1 MELFKRVTSLDFMGM
16 RKAVGII
23 SILLCFASMLII
35 YTKGIAFGL
44 EFTGGT
50 QIELRFNQPIELN
63 YLNRHLDK
71 YGFSELRIRHYG
83 STKDVLIRLANNNL
97 NTEGKIADK
106 IQLAFQDSAYSVE
119 IRSIE
124 YVGAEVGNQ
133 LAKQGVFAIV
143 VAIVAIML
151 YIAVRFEYRF
161 AVTAALGL
169 VHDTMIVLGIL
180 SFFQVDFDLVT
191 LGAVLAMVGYSL
203 NDTIVV
209 FDRVRENFR
218 VVRTGTSY
226 EIINLAINQTLSRTI
241 MTSFLTLLVVVALL
255 LFGGSALHGFSL
267 TLFLGI
273 IIGTYSSIYVSGAF
287 AMYMGLSRSDFL
299 PKARVAL
306 DDLP

>member
-71 YGFSELRIRHYG
+71 YGFSDLRTRHYG
-83 STKDVLIRLANNNL
+83 STKDVLIRLANSNL
-97 NTEGKIADK
+97 NAEGKIADK

-124 YVGAEVGNQ
+124 YVGSEVGNQ
-133 LAKQGVFAIV
+133 LAKQGVLAIV

>member
-71 YGFSELRIRHYG
+71 YGFSELRTRHYG
-83 STKDVLIRLANNNL
+83 STKDVLIRLANSNL
-97 NTEGKIADK
+97 NAEGKIADK

-124 YVGAEVGNQ
+124 YVGSEVGNQ
-133 LAKQGVFAIV
+133 LAKQGVLAIV

>member
-71 YGFSELRIRHYG
+71 YGFSDLRTRHYG
-83 STKDVLIRLANNNL
+83 STKDVLIRLANSNL
-97 NTEGKIADK
+97 NAEGKIADK

-169 VHDTMIVLGIL
+169 VHDTMLVLGIL

-218 VVRTGTSY
+218 VVRTGTSH
-226 EIINLAINQTLSRTI
+226 EIMNLAINQTLSRTI

-255 LFGGSALHGFSL
+255 LFGGSSLHGFSL

-273 IIGTYSSIYVSGAF
+273 IIGTYSSIYVSGAL

>member
-23 SILLCFASMLII
+23 SILLCFASILII

-124 YVGAEVGNQ
+124 YVGSEVGNQ
-133 LAKQGVFAIV
+133 LAKQGVLAIV